1 LRSFLRGN
9 LGFTRLGE
17 MQSLKEM
24 VVANIS
30 GVVKQKGFKHTTSR
44 LLGTTQKQGFL
55 SPTELLI
62 VKNIIN

>member
-17 MQSLKEM
+17 MQSLKGM
-24 VVANIS
+24 VVANTL
-30 GVVKQKGFKHTTSR
+30 GVERQNSFKHTTSR
-44 LLGTTQKQGFL
+44 LFGTIQKQGFL
-55 SPTELLI
+55 SLMELLI